1 MAPDYN
7 KMNSISCLHSTVS
20 LNTKQ
25 ATTEV
30 CSAVNTSATQV
41 PILHKTESHKKIFHH
56 DIKGKFPTRTLRPRW
71 EQRV

>member
-7 KMNSISCLHSTVS
+7 KMNSICCPHSS
-20 LNTKQ
+20 AGLNTKR

-41 PILHKTESHKKIFHH
+41 PISHETESHKKVFHH
-56 DIKGKFPTRTLRPRW
+56 EIKRKFPNKNSETMAGTAS
-71 EQRV
+71 